1 VDHFFINISI
11 SIYGYFLIFYY
22 FIYLLHREAMMDAE
36 EKTAFYLNIPLFM
49 RNCPHMFLM
58 QQNMIAQQQQM
69 QRQMA
74 GQGAGIRSSEPST
87 STSTSAS
94 TSIAP
99 GVVASEGPKMM
110 AEMLSDPGSKERL
123 TTLSTRVTG
132 SC

>member
-1 VDHFFINISI
+1 
-11 SIYGYFLIFYY
+11 
-22 FIYLLHREAMMDAE
+22 MMDAE

-58 QQNMIAQQQQM
+58 QQNMMAQQQQM

-87 STSTSAS
+87 STSNSTSTS

-99 GVVASEGPKMM
+99 GVVTSEGPQMM
-110 AEMLSDPGSKERL
+110 AEILSDPGSKERL

-132 SC
+132 D